1 MPAMANPQGYRSSMS
16 QIERLVG
23 RLPPW
28 MKNPNYF
35 TEQQQ
40 RMGQQQPVVMPR
52 HDNGGGPFARPR
64 AYYPVRH
71 QQPPPSVIPMSYY
84 MPKPHPVPV
93 MQHQSASSC
102 VPSCGSQTSHCSSIE
117 IDPLM
122 PPLAPQPPLPNCVPR
137 FGSHMQRNPP
147 FHHGNMSY
155 LSLVL
160 CKLNSLFNSAPAR
173 EPMLPDDNDDA
184 IEFTVINENCAAEE
198 NQRTVK
204 MTLNQRFQGVN

>member
-1 MPAMANPQGYRSSMS
+1 MLIVDIPSMPAMSNTQGYRSSMS

-40 RMGQQQPVVMPR
+40 RLAQQQQSPMMPR

-71 QQPPPSVIPMSYY
+71 QQPPPSVIPMCYH
-84 MPKPHPVPV
+84 KPHPVPV
-93 MQHQSASSC
+93 MQHHHQSVSSC
-102 VPSCGSQTSHCSSIE
+102 APTCGSHTSHNTSIE

-137 FGSHMQRNPP
+137 FGAQMQRNPP
-147 FHHGNMSY
+147 FHHGMF
-155 LSLVL
+155 
-160 CKLNSLFNSAPAR
+160 SLFN
-173 EPMLPDDNDDA
+173 
-184 IEFTVINENCAAEE
+184 V
-198 NQRTVK
+198 
-204 MTLNQRFQGVN
+204 